1 MKYIKL
7 AIFGLLVFYFY
18 LLIGLFVSS
27 NGYRHPEGIFLIE
40 KGLLALKGNPPRL
53 ENTGLIYPPLPF
65 YVLFPFIPF
74 APLASPFLASALGM
88 SVLTVFVIYRLLKKQ
103 LKPIFF
109 VLFFISITLNPILL
123 YAGSSGSS
131 IHLYLTSI
139 VAFYILIF
147 EHYSKP
153 ISFYLA
159 LSGVLLGLT
168 VLIRYEIIFTLP
180 ALLFTT
186 MVLSI
191 ETTIGRET
199 KLSEFFKLLKE
210 LPTYRKTFLRKTLAL
225 YLMLFVPPTLS
236 FLSWVYLNWIFTS
249 NPFNFLES
257 PYAYFRTLKTYA
269 LLNPYLLELKA
280 DLLKGIIEVS
290 KNILILSPM
299 FFYVLFVLRKK
310 PFYFFTLLAPV
321 TGLIISSYFGLSLMT
336 VDFFAPFILL
346 SFVGLMYAVSDDV
359 LKNHNLAIA
368 VYIILFLFSIYGGF
382 KKLYTSTYPEE
393 KLFVRALID
402 GETDATFKEDI
413 ECAQFLRQVTKPD
426 ETIIIDDSNGYP
438 VVVFHGNPKNFI
450 LPYQYEFYSVVQT
463 PEVYADYIVV
473 YNPDKFEGSRD
484 IINVKNENIF
494 HKGKEGLELVFNS
507 EKWRVYRTKGKLKTL
522 IRR

>member
-7 AIFGLLVFYFY
+7 AILGSLVFYFY
-18 LLIGLFVSS
+18 LLIGLFASA
-27 NGYRHPEGIFLIE
+27 NGYHHPEGIFLIE

-88 SVLTVFVIYRLLKKQ
+88 SLLTVFVTYRLLKKQ

-109 VLFFISITLNPILL
+109 VLFFLSIILNPLLL

-131 IHLYLTSI
+131 INIYLASI

-168 VLIRYEIIFTLP
+168 VLIRYEVIFILP
-180 ALLFTT
+180 VLFFTA
-186 MVLSI
+186 MILSV

-236 FLSWVYLNWIFTS
+236 FLSWIYLNWIFTS

-269 LLNPYLLELKA
+269 LLNPYLLELKS
-280 DLLKGIIEVS
+280 DIFKDFIEVS

-299 FFYVLFVLRKK
+299 FFYILFILRKR
-310 PFYFFTLLAPV
+310 PFFFFALLAPV
-321 TGLIISSYFGLSLMT
+321 FGLIISSYFGLSLMT
-336 VDFFAPFILL
+336 IDFFAPFILL
-346 SFVGLMYAVSDDV
+346 SFVGLMYTTSDGGVKNQNLTIAIYIV
-359 LKNHNLAIA
+359 LSI
-368 VYIILFLFSIYGGF
+368 FSIYSGY
-382 KKLYTSTYPEE
+382 KKLYNSTYPEE
-393 KLFVRALID
+393 NLFVKALI
-402 GETDATFKEDI
+402 GEKTDAIFKEDI
-413 ECAQFLRQVTKPD
+413 ECAQFLKQVVKPD

-438 VVVFHGNPKNFI
+438 IVVFYGNPKNFI

-473 YNPDKFEGSRD
+473 YNPDRFEGYRD
-484 IINVKNENIF
+484 IINVKNEKIF
-494 HKGKEGLELVFNS
+494 HGGKEELELVFNS
-507 EKWRVYRTKGKLKTL
+507 EKWRVYRAKGKFKTL